1 MGGDALTDPARTSPT
16 AKTPGME
23 VSKGPALLSVNTD
36 AAGVGEAV
44 RAAANTRRAPRH
56 GVPSRQSWISSR
68 PSLASLVDDCGA
80 DRAAGDEAGDVA
92 GVGRC
97 VVSR

>member
-1 MGGDALTDPARTSPT
+1 
-16 AKTPGME
+16 ME

-68 PSLASLVDDCGA
+68 PSSMTAARIEQQAMRQATSPASD
-80 DRAAGDEAGDVA
+80 AA
-92 GVGRC
+92 
-97 VVSR
+97 